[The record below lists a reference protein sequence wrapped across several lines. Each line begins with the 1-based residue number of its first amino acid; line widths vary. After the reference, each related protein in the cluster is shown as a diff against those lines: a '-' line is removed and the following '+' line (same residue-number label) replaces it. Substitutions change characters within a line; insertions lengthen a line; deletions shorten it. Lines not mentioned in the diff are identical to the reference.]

1 MSRRVG
7 LLTALAPLAALGA
20 ALGAAPGAS
29 CSKSEVKST
38 AAGGDPPPR
47 PAFTLFAVAEV
58 RGQIGPC
65 GCTTDPLGDLS
76 RTAQLVVQA
85 RAAGPVLFVDAGSLL
100 YAHAPTP
107 PQLAVQED
115 LKADLL
121 AQTYQKTLLAD
132 AVGLGPADLPNG
144 AASIDHLRL
153 PRLVANTPPTG
164 AGAGAGIA
172 GPSIPRGASPPAPPA
187 EPSGSPP
194 PVVSLRSSKLI
205 DVGGARA
212 GVLAVIAPGAV
223 AGISLS
229 DPVTAG
235 KQAVAQLRGQ
245 GAQVVIGLI
254 QAENKKDAVKLVR
267 DIGGID
273 LAIAG
278 LGLEAP
284 EPERTE
290 SEPQKVGDGW
300 LVVPANRGQIVAR
313 FEVTLRGPGPLAD
326 AIGPGA
332 AVAKL
337 AVLDRQLAALDAD
350 LEAFASDKT
359 ADPAFVARKQQ
370 ERAERAAERDRLK
383 THPLVVP
390 PHGSYFTLE
399 QVRIHKA
406 LACNTAVQDAISA
419 FFRQSGEANVKA
431 AAKIPVSP
439 PPRGQASY
447 TGTESCA
454 DCHDDQVKFW
464 KKTVHA
470 TAWQTLIDRGQQFDL
485 DCIGCHVA
493 GWDKPGG
500 SNLGHNDKLRDVQC
514 ETCHG
519 PGSIHVAKGGKEKP
533 FAIQRAPDDKLC
545 ASQCHT
551 KEHSDTFRLE
561 AYLRDVLGPG
571 HGEDR
576 RKKLGDGP
584 TGAQLRKAAL
594 DKAGRTLGAGCTR

>member
-7 LLTALAPLAALGA
+7 LAAALAATAVLAAC
-20 ALGAAPGAS
+20 S
-29 CSKSEVKST
+29 SKSEVKST
-38 AAGGDPPPR
+38 TAADPVPAR
-47 PAFTLFAVAEV
+47 PTFTVLAVAEV

-76 RTAQLVVQA
+76 RTAQLVAQA

-107 PQLAVQED
+107 PQLAMQEE

-132 AVGLGPADLPNG
+132 AVGLGPADLPGG
-144 AASIDHLRL
+144 AAPLDHLRL
-153 PRLVANTPPTG
+153 ARLAANAPPAGG
-164 AGAGAGIA
+164 AAGIA
-172 GPSIPRGASPPAPPA
+172 P
-187 EPSGSPP
+187 
-194 PVVSLRSSKLI
+194 SKLI
-205 DVGGARA
+205 EVGGAKA
-212 GVLAVIAPGAV
+212 GLFGVIAPGAV

-229 DPVTAG
+229 DPVAAG

-245 GAQVVIGLI
+245 GAQVVIGLV
-254 QAENKKDAVKLVR
+254 QAESKKDAVKLVR

-278 LGLEAP
+278 LGLAAP

-313 FEVTLRGPGPLAD
+313 FDVTLRGAGPLAD

-332 AVAKL
+332 AAAKL
-337 AVLDRQLAALDAD
+337 AVLDRQLAGIDAD
-350 LEAFASDKT
+350 LKAFAADKS
-359 ADPAFVARKQQ
+359 ADPAFVAQKQK
-370 ERAERAAERDRLK
+370 ERGQLAAERDRLN
-383 THPLVVP
+383 TSPLVVP
-390 PHGSYFTLE
+390 PHGSYFTLD
-399 QVRIHKA
+399 QVRIGKA
-406 LACNTAVQDAISA
+406 LACNTTVQDAISA
-419 FFRQSGEANVKA
+419 FYRQSGEANVKA
-431 AAKIPVSP
+431 AASVAVRAPAK
-439 PPRGQASY
+439 GQASY
-447 TGTESCA
+447 TGTESCS
-454 DCHDDQVKFW
+454 DCHADQVAFW
-464 KKTVHA
+464 NKTVHA
-470 TAWQTLIDRGQQFDL
+470 TAWQTLVDRGQQFDL
-485 DCIGCHVA
+485 DCIGCHVT

-500 SNLGHNDKLRDVQC
+500 SNLGHNDKLRDIQC

-519 PGSIHVAKGGKEKP
+519 PGSIHVAKGGLEKP
-533 FAIQRAPDDKLC
+533 FAVKRSPDPDLC

-551 KEHSDTFRLE
+551 KEHSDTFQLE
-561 AYLRDVLGPG
+561 AYLRDIVGHG

-584 TGAQLRKAAL
+584 TGGQLRKAAL

>member
-7 LLTALAPLAALGA
+7 LPAAPAVIAVLAAA
-20 ALGAAPGAS
+20 VAAS

-38 AAGGDPPPR
+38 SAASDPTPAR
-47 PAFTLFAVAEV
+47 PSFTVFALAEV

-76 RTAQLVVQA
+76 RTAQLVTAA
-85 RAAGPVLFVDAGSLL
+85 RAAGPVLVVDAGSLL

-107 PQLAVQED
+107 PQLAVQEE

-121 AQTYQKTLLAD
+121 AHTYQKTLLAD

-144 AASIDHLRL
+144 TAGIDHLRL
-153 PRLVANTPPTG
+153 ARVVAN
-164 AGAGAGIA
+164 
-172 GPSIPRGASPPAPPA
+172 APPA
-187 EPSGSPP
+187 GGATGITGPS
-194 PVVSLRSSKLI
+194 RLI
-205 DVGGARA
+205 EVGGAKA
-212 GVLAVIAPGAV
+212 GVFGVIAPGAV
-223 AGISLS
+223 AGLTLS
-229 DPVTAG
+229 DPVAAG

-245 GAQVVIGLI
+245 GAQVVIGLV
-254 QAENKKDAVKLVR
+254 QAENRKDAVKLVR

-278 LGLEAP
+278 LGLAAP
-284 EPERTE
+284 EPERTDA
-290 SEPQKVGDGW
+290 EPQKVGDGW

-332 AVAKL
+332 AAAKL
-337 AVLDRQLAALDAD
+337 GVLDRQLAALDAD
-350 LEAFASDKT
+350 LKAFAGDRS
-359 ADPAFVARKQQ
+359 ADAGFVAQKQK
-370 ERAERAAERDRLK
+370 ERAQLAADRDRLK
-383 THPLVVP
+383 AHPLVVP
-390 PHGSYFTLE
+390 PHGSYFTLD

-406 LACNTAVQDAISA
+406 LACNPTVQDAISA

-431 AAKIPVSP
+431 ATSVAVSP
-439 PPRGQASY
+439 PPRGGASY
-447 TGTESCA
+447 TGTEACA
-454 DCHDDQVKFW
+454 DCHDDQVAFW

-470 TAWQTLIDRGQQFDL
+470 TAWQTLVDRGQQFDL
-485 DCIGCHVA
+485 DCIGCHVT

-500 SNLGHNDKLRDVQC
+500 SNLGHNDHLRDIQC

-551 KEHSDTFRLE
+551 KEHSDTFQLE

-571 HGEDR
+571 HGDDR